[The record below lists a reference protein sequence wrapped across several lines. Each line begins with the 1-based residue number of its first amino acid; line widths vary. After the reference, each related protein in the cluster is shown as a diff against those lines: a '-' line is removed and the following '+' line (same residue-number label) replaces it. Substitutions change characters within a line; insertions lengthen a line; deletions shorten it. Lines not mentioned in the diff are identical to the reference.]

1 MSTATVTEILNQWP
15 DREAVAAD
23 AGVEPI
29 AVYRWEKRG
38 RIPGKHYLA
47 LLRGAKR
54 RELNVTADDLV
65 RTSPQEA
72 AE

>member
-1 MSTATVTEILNQWP
+1 MSSATVPDILARWP
-15 DREAVAAD
+15 SRDAVAED

-38 RIPGKHYLA
+38 RIPGKHFAALA
-47 LLRGAKR
+47 RGAER
-54 RELNVTADDLV
+54 RGLPVTLNELVGV
-65 RTSPQEA
+65 EA